1 MTPRVQKFL
10 LTLSAA
16 FAICATLY
24 AFNMSLQAWIIG
36 RNWVVLA
43 VWFAI
48 VVAYVPFLYKL
59 FMSAWSLVDKVSE
72 RKR

>member
-1 MTPRVQKFL
+1 
-10 LTLSAA
+10 
-16 FAICATLY
+16 
-24 AFNMSLQAWIIG
+24 MSLQAWIIG